1 MKQENKCDVKDR
13 LESLT
18 QNAARKDTE
27 LSMTINITLLIII
40 TLEQASIFG

>member
-27 LSMTINITLLIII
+27 LSMTINITIII